1 MQAPGELSSLPTRT
15 ALFSCLLRSP
25 PPPIPKHKNNTNWML
40 LFQKLAKME
49 DTARKRGIR
58 SNAERRLFHH
68 EAWPG
73 LMKLLR
79 QTTENMEGVSIKHPK
94 LVGGEMGECVRTW
107 RGSGGCCCFC
117 CSVDICFVV
126 VFVVSGGNG

>member
-1 MQAPGELSSLPTRT
+1 
-15 ALFSCLLRSP
+15 
-25 PPPIPKHKNNTNWML
+25 
-40 LFQKLAKME
+40 ME

-79 QTTENMEGVSIKHPK
+79 QTAENTEGVSIKHPK
-94 LVGGEMGECVRTW
+94 LVGVGRVAATTMA
-107 RGSGGCCCFC
+107 SGCCGCCC
-117 CSVDICFVV
+117 
-126 VFVVSGGNG
+126 